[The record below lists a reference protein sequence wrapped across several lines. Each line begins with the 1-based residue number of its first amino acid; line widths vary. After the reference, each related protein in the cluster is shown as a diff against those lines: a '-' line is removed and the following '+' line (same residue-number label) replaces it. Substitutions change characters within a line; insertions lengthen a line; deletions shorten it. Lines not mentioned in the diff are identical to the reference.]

1 MNRCA
6 LCGKLN
12 VLKSA
17 EKIVRPAPMCHFQPI
32 VLQDLFKVN
41 VSSAF
46 IFFSMIS
53 NFSRNGM
60 LCAALFSTYVF
71 FFRPEDG

>member
-1 MNRCA
+1 
-6 LCGKLN
+6 
-12 VLKSA
+12 
-17 EKIVRPAPMCHFQPI
+17 MCHFQPI

-53 NFSRNGM
+53 NFSRNG
-60 LCAALFSTYVF
+60 LLRAVLFSSYVF
-71 FFRPEDG
+71 FFALEMDRERGEYKTVTGANFSVNTVCMI